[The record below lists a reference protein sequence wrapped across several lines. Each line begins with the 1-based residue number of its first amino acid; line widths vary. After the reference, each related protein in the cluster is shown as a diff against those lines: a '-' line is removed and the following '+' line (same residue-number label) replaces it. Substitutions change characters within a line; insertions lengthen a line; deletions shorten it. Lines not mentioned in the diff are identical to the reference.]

1 MAVGGASS
9 ASSGVGGALAA
20 RKLTKALFCPVLL
33 VAQKITKATAA
44 SSVTITPLN
53 ETWLSVGAVRIG
65 CRERAGVGRT

>member
-33 VAQKITKATAA
+33 VAQK
-44 SSVTITPLN
+44 
-53 ETWLSVGAVRIG
+53 
-65 CRERAGVGRT
+65 